1 LFIVIVAVADKP
13 NSTLT
18 WESEIEPDD
27 GNGMAYPF
35 KAANRALRKSEG
47 IVFSPKSY
55 LFLYYCIY
63 MNKIVVSN
71 NTAVL
76 VNFAEHLSIVSIKR
90 NVFYQ
95 CIYMI
100 FGLLHE
106 NQWFLILHCHDD
118 NNLLNTNTYMFLIQP

>member
-1 LFIVIVAVADKP
+1 
-13 NSTLT
+13 
-18 WESEIEPDD
+18 
-27 GNGMAYPF
+27 MAYPF

-90 NVFYQ
+90 NVIYQ

-100 FGLLHE
+100 FGLL
-106 NQWFLILHCHDD
+106 NKYQGFLILHF
-118 NNLLNTNTYMFLIQP
+118 LLISTLGYIVRMLSSLLGICPANTVRVLFVPSKFQTFYNVLAWPYD